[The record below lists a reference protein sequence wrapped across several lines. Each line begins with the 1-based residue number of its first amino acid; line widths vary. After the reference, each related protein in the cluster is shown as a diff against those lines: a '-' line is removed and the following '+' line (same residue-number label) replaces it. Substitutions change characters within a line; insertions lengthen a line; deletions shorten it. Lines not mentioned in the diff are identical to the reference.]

1 MAVSID
7 RVYQK
12 VLALANK
19 EQRGYITPQE
29 FNLFA
34 DQSQQDI
41 FNQYFYDIERYSRG
55 RDNDIDYAD
64 KLANLESKISVFE
77 VFDEE
82 VSASASGEVALQ
94 SLGIY
99 KLGVVTVKPINK
111 SRSKEAERLTAKEL
125 NQYKNGRLT
134 RENSLAGPYYVE
146 YYSSLNKEHFIN
158 IWPNQDTYT
167 NLALSPYASGGSDV
181 VKISYI
187 ENIIPPQWTY
197 SIVGTNALYN
207 PSDQNFRNFQL
218 HASEESLLVSKI
230 LQLAGISIKDYQLS
244 KAAVQEEVKIKQEK
258 Q

>member
-1 MAVSID
+1 MAIPID

-19 EQRGYITPQE
+19 EQRGYVTPQE

-34 DQSQQDI
+34 DQAQQDI

-77 VFDEE
+77 VYDEE

-99 KLGVVTVKPINK
+99 KLGVVTVKYSNK
-111 SRSKEAERLTAKEL
+111 PRPKEAERLTAKEL

-146 YYSSLNKEHFIN
+146 YYSSVQKEHFIN

-167 NLALSPYASGGSDV
+167 SLTIPIDS
-181 VKISYI
+181 VKVSFIQ
-187 ENIIPPQWTY
+187 NITPPQWTY

-207 PSDQNFRNFQL
+207 PGDQNFRNFQL

-230 LQLAGISIKDYQLS
+230 LQLAGVSIKDYQLTQ
-244 KAAVQEEVKIKQEK
+244 AAVQEEIKSKQEK